1 MVFETALVAAKSL
14 QVSESREPGDRQGDR
29 NRGETSRL
37 PATVRW
43 PGEPNRLSRG
53 ALPVLLLLTRGDPPA
68 IHVQSPA
75 GEAKYWI
82 DPNIELARNYG
93 LSAQDLN
100 RVEEIVTE
108 HEGEIRDAWADH
120 FGD

>member
-1 MVFETALVAAKSL
+1 VSPTVF
-14 QVSESREPGDRQGDR
+14 REGPFRFFFF
-29 NRGETSRL
+29 
-37 PATVRW
+37 
-43 PGEPNRLSRG
+43 
-53 ALPVLLLLTRGDPPA
+53 LTRGDPPA